1 MPYYLKIINLFLWT
15 TVKYFY
21 GPIYGFSILGLNFW
35 ETMLTVI
42 PAGFTSFFT
51 FYFITDLFLVYV
63 KHLKP
68 VVVYV
73 TPNRTR
79 LRYSNWRNKRK
90 EHSKDKKTFTRRNKF
105 FVRMRRNYGMWG
117 IIALTPIVLSI
128 PVGAFLLRKYY
139 GHRKEVI
146 PGVLI
151 ALALEGLM
159 TGSIFWLFA

>member
-21 GPIYGFSILGLNFW
+21 GPIYGFTLLKLDFW

-63 KHLKP
+63 RHLKP

-73 TPNRTR
+73 TPNSTR
-79 LRYSNWRNKRK
+79 LRYNTWKTKRREK
-90 EHSKDKKTFTRRNKF
+90 AKGKKTFTRRNKF
-105 FVRMRRNYGMWG
+105 FVRIRRNYGMWG
-117 IIALTPIVLSI
+117 IVALTPIVLSI

-139 GHRKEVI
+139 GHRKEAI
-146 PGVLI
+146 PAALF
-151 ALALEGLM
+151 ALALEGLL
-159 TGSIFWLFA
+159 TGIVFWTFF